1 MPRLQPILEK
11 LSSTHAFW
19 SLSVEKTLTLLK
31 SRPTGLREKEAEKR
45 LTEFGGNVI
54 NKRAGQSRLH
64 LLIEQVES
72 PLILI
77 LLAAAAVTGFLH
89 EWLDTGVIIGA
100 VIVNVALGF
109 WQEDKARTILE
120 HLASYIRVRA
130 RVRRDDQEREVD
142 AANLVPG
149 DIIHISQGDR
159 IPADARLL
167 FTNNLSVDESVLTGE
182 SLPVDKSAEPVG
194 INASLAERTCMLYG
208 GTLIVE
214 GVGDAVITATDEA
227 TEFGKIAVL
236 ASQKKPEPTPLQ
248 KAIGHFSRQLGV
260 ILTIV
265 TIALFALGLWLGH
278 DPAAMFLIAVAV
290 AVSIVPEGLP
300 VALTVI
306 LAMGVERL
314 AKKQGVIRKLLAA
327 EALGSTTL
335 ILTDKTGTLT
345 QAKMTLTDVIPW
357 STSTNKTDLLAE
369 AITNMDVVIENP
381 LDEHR
386 EWRLIGRPM
395 ETALIRDA
403 AAQGVFLPERLSAVH
418 VADRFPFHSRHK
430 YSLSLVEKGA
440 KRTAILVGAPDIM
453 LPFTTLT
460 VEEQKTLLAQ
470 IETRANSGERL
481 LGVSHRSLTSKRTT
495 FSLDDRPSGF
505 TFQGLLT
512 FRDPVRLQVKDSIA
526 RISKSGVR
534 TIMITGDHPGTATTV
549 GKELGMYSN
558 TSTALTG
565 EQLRQLSPKSLAAQ
579 ADNVSIYARV
589 TPEQKLDI
597 VRMYQEK
604 GEIVAVTGD
613 GVNDAPALEAADI
626 GIAVGSGTDVAKS
639 AADLIILDDNF
650 ETIVLAIEEGR
661 RILGNI
667 RKVLIYLLSS
677 VVDSV
682 LLIGGALLLGIPLPL
697 NPLQILFVNFFS
709 DSFPAIAF
717 AFEEHNDLHDVRG
730 KTKTL
735 FDNEMKVMIWV
746 LGISSSIL
754 LFLLYIGLLR
764 AGQNP
769 EVVRT
774 FIFASFATYTLF
786 MTFSLRSLQ
795 KSILTYNPFSN
806 LSLTA
811 GVGIGVTLTLCAVY
825 IPWMQQALH
834 TVALPSEWILG
845 VGAVSLL
852 NMLGVEMI
860 KWLVR
865 KRVIKT

>member
-1 MPRLQPILEK
+1 MSRSQPIPEK
-11 LSSTHAFW
+11 PSSTHPFW
-19 SLSVEKTLTLLK
+19 NLSVEKTLTLLK
-31 SRPTGLREKEAEKR
+31 SRITGLREKEAKKR
-45 LTEFGGNVI
+45 LAEFGANLIRG
-54 NKRAGQSRLH
+54 RAGQSRFH
-64 LLIEQVES
+64 LLVEQVKS

-77 LLAAAAVTGFLH
+77 LLAAATVTGFLH
-89 EWLDTGVIIGA
+89 EWLDTGVIVSA
-100 VIVNVALGF
+100 VVVNVALGF

-120 HLASYIRVRA
+120 HLASYIRIRA
-130 RVRRDDQEREVD
+130 RVRRDDQEREID
-142 AANLVPG
+142 ASDLVPG
-149 DIIHISQGDR
+149 DIIHVSQGDR
-159 IPADARLL
+159 IPADARVL
-167 FTNNLSVDESVLTGE
+167 FANSLSVDESILTGE
-182 SLPVDKSAEPVG
+182 SLPVEKSVEPVKVDT
-194 INASLAERTCMLYG
+194 SLAERTCVLYG
-208 GTLIVE
+208 GTLVVE
-214 GVGDAVITATDEA
+214 GIGDAVIIATNGA
-227 TEFGKIAVL
+227 TEFGKIAAL

-248 KAIGHFSRQLGV
+248 KAISHFSSQLGI
-260 ILTIV
+260 ILAIV
-265 TIALFALGLWLGH
+265 TVALFVLGLWLGH
-278 DPAAMFLIAVAV
+278 DPAKMFLIAVAV

-306 LAMGVERL
+306 LAIGVERL

-357 STSTNKTDLLAE
+357 NTSTDKADLLAE

-381 LDEHR
+381 LDPSKK
-386 EWRLIGRPM
+386 WRLIGRPM
-395 ETALIRDA
+395 ETALVRDA
-403 AAQGVFLPERLSAVH
+403 AAQGVLLPERLSTIR

-430 YSLSLVEKGA
+430 YSLSLVEEGA
-440 KRTAILVGAPDIM
+440 ERTVILVGAPDIII
-453 LPFTTLT
+453 PFTTLT
-460 VEEQKTLLAQ
+460 AEEQKTLLTQ

-481 LGVSHRSLTSKRTT
+481 LGVAHKPLSSKQTA

-505 TFQGLLT
+505 TFQGLLA

-534 TIMITGDHPGTATTV
+534 TIMITGDHPGTATTI
-549 GKELGMYSN
+549 GKELGMCSN
-558 TSTALTG
+558 TSIALTG
-565 EQLRQLSPKSLAAQ
+565 DQLRKLSPKSLAAQ

-604 GEIVAVTGD
+604 GEVVAVTGD

-639 AADLIILDDNF
+639 AADLVILDDNF

-677 VVDSV
+677 VVDCV
-682 LLIGGALLLGIPLPL
+682 LLIGGALLLSIPLPL

-717 AFEEHNDLHDVRG
+717 AFEEHNDIHDVRG
-730 KTKTL
+730 ETKTL
-735 FDNEMKVMIWV
+735 FDNEMKAMIWV
-746 LGISSSIL
+746 LGISSSVL
-754 LFLLYIGLLR
+754 LFLLYVGLLR
-764 AGQNP
+764 IGQNP

-774 FIFASFATYTLF
+774 FIFASFATYTLL

-806 LSLTA
+806 LYLTA
-811 GVGIGVTLTLCAVY
+811 GVGIGIALTLCAVY
-825 IPWMQQALH
+825 VPWMQQALH
-834 TVALPSEWILG
+834 TVALPSKWILG
-845 VGAVSLL
+845 VGVVSLL

-865 KRVIKT
+865 KQVIRT